1 MLRVPLAK
9 AYLKRTLRVLYGF
22 NQTTPKSQYLDPAWD
37 RSIPIFPG
45 MAAMKTKGDL
55 VTLVNA
61 TANANPIGLFG
72 VYIGGDGID
81 EVLDSGVNACPV
93 WVMNND
99 AEFEVL
105 APAFDTT
112 ATWTDPADGTIALV
126 YAHTGAGTVLEP
138 AKRGKLVP
146 AGAANASSKPVA
158 RLIRVDS
165 ATKIVVG
172 GLFGTA

>member
-9 AYLKRTLRVLYGF
+9 AYLKRTLKLLYGF

-37 RSIPIFPG
+37 RSVPIFPG
-45 MAAMKTKGDL
+45 MVAMATAGDK
-55 VTLVNA
+55 VTLINA
-61 TANANPIGLFG
+61 TVGADPIGLFG

-81 EVLDSGVNACPV
+81 EPLESGVNAVPV

-105 APAFDTT
+105 APAFD
-112 ATWTDPADGTIALV
+112 AALSWADPSDGTTLLV
-126 YAHTGAGTVLEP
+126 CAQTAGAT
-138 AKRGKLVP
+138 RGKLVP
-146 AGAANASSKPVA
+146 LGTAGASRPVA

-165 ATKIVVG
+165 ANKIVIG